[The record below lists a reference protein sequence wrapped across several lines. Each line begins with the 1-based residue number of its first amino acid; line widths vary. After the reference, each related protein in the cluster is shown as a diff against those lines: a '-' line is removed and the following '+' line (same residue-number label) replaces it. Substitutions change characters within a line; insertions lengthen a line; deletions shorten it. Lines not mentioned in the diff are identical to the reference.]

1 MTSGAKIRGRAIIFF
16 TKLRDFKFRLEYYP
30 KVFTGWRAKSG
41 RKQHEDLALQF
52 KRFVSQLQKLLIYS
66 SLSRARMNPVAILL
80 YRNLVASIDKVFLVW
95 QVIFPVVYIF
105 IAGYSYS
112 ALIGGGGVP
121 VGDKSI
127 PYPAYLAA
135 GMIGFNVMNSSTIAG
150 SIIWN
155 DRRNG
160 MFQQILVMPFAR
172 MEYIIGSI
180 MTIMLMGL
188 VSAGLILVAG
198 TPTMVGIAEPTF
210 FGSLYVLYALITGA
224 IFFGSITIIISTR
237 LKSSEGF
244 NVIVN
249 SVFLFFSFVSTAFYP
264 TQGVPG
270 ALSAAFYIN
279 PLTYIVDITRAGI
292 FNEITPFV
300 HLEAAIIA
308 AVTTGAFF
316 LATFSMMRMKV

>member
-1 MTSGAKIRGRAIIFF
+1 VNA
-16 TKLRDFKFRLEYYP
+16 
-30 KVFTGWRAKSG
+30 
-41 RKQHEDLALQF
+41 
-52 KRFVSQLQKLLIYS
+52 
-66 SLSRARMNPVAILL
+66 VAILL
-80 YRNLVASIDKVFLVW
+80 YRNIVASVDKVFLVW
-95 QVIFPVVYIF
+95 QVVFPVVYIF

-112 ALIGGGGVP
+112 ALLGGQGVP
-121 VGDKSI
+121 IGDKSV

-172 MEYIIGSI
+172 MQYIAGSI
-180 MTIMLMGL
+180 LTIMLMGL
-188 VSAGLILVAG
+188 ASAGLILIAG
-198 TPTMVGIAEPTF
+198 TPTMVGSAEPTF
-210 FGSLYVLYALITGA
+210 FGSLYVIYALITGA

-270 ALSAAFYIN
+270 ALSTAFYVN

-292 FNEITPFV
+292 FNQITPFV
-300 HLEAAIIA
+300 QIEAVIIA
-308 AVTTGAFF
+308 LVSFAAFM
-316 LATFSMMRMKV
+316 LATLSMLRMKI

>member
-1 MTSGAKIRGRAIIFF
+1 
-16 TKLRDFKFRLEYYP
+16 
-30 KVFTGWRAKSG
+30 
-41 RKQHEDLALQF
+41 
-52 KRFVSQLQKLLIYS
+52 
-66 SLSRARMNPVAILL
+66 MNSVAILL

-95 QVIFPVVYIF
+95 QVVFPIVYIF

-112 ALIGGGGVP
+112 ALIGEQGVQMGTGS
-121 VGDKSI
+121 V

-135 GMIGFNVMNSSTIAG
+135 GMIGFNMMNSSTVAG

-155 DRRNG
+155 DKRNG

-180 MTIMLMGL
+180 LTIMLMGL
-188 VSAGLILVAG
+188 ASAGLILVAG
-198 TPTMVGIAEPTF
+198 TPTLVGNAEPTLV
-210 FGSLYVLYALITGA
+210 GSMYVLYALITGA
-224 IFFGSITIIISTR
+224 IFFGSIAIIISTR

-270 ALSAAFYIN
+270 VLGAAFYVN
-279 PLTYIVDITRAGI
+279 PLTYIVDITRAGV
-292 FNEITPFV
+292 FNQITPFV
-300 HLEAAIIA
+300 QIEAGIIA
-308 AVTTGAFF
+308 AITAATFM
-316 LATFSMMRMKV
+316 LATLSMLRMKI

>member
-1 MTSGAKIRGRAIIFF
+1 
-16 TKLRDFKFRLEYYP
+16 
-30 KVFTGWRAKSG
+30 
-41 RKQHEDLALQF
+41 
-52 KRFVSQLQKLLIYS
+52 
-66 SLSRARMNPVAILL
+66 MNSVAVLL
-80 YRNLVASIDKVFLVW
+80 YRNIVASVDKVFLVW
-95 QVIFPVVYIF
+95 QVVFPIIYIF

-112 ALIGGGGVP
+112 ALIGEQGIAIGSTNV
-121 VGDKSI
+121 

-135 GMIGFNVMNSSTIAG
+135 GMIGFNMMNSSTVAG

-180 MTIMLMGL
+180 LTIMLMGL
-188 VSAGLILVAG
+188 ASAALILVAG
-198 TPTMVGIAEPTF
+198 TPTLVGSAAPTLLS
-210 FGSLYVLYALITGA
+210 SLYIIYALIAGA
-224 IFFGSITIIISTR
+224 IFFGSIAIIISTR

-270 ALSAAFYIN
+270 PLGAAFYAN

-292 FNEITPFV
+292 FNQITPFV
-300 HLEAAIIA
+300 QIEVGIIA
-308 AVTTGAFF
+308 LVTFATFM
-316 LATFSMMRMKV
+316 LATLSMLRMKI